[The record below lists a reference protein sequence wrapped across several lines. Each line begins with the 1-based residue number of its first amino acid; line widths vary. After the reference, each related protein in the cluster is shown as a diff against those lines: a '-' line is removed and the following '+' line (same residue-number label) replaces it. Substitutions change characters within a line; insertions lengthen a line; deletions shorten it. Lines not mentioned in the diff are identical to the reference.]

1 MARLLVIVGILV
13 AGLGLAMMAG
23 FQFGRLP
30 GDIVYRKGNTTLYIP
45 IATSIL
51 VSVTLTGIMMLIRR

>member
-1 MARLLVIVGILV
+1 MARLLLIVGILV
-13 AGLGLAMMAG
+13 VGLGLAIMAG
-23 FQFGRLP
+23 FPFGRLP
-30 GDIVYRKGNTTLYIP
+30 GDVVYRKGNTTLYIP